1 MDGFSQEE
9 VNDFRELLIKV
20 QHELQQVATSADEAA
35 SRVEL
40 DQSRIGRLSRMD
52 ALQAQAMSQES
63 NRRRD
68 EELRR
73 IASALQRMEAGE
85 YGYCQGCGELIARGR
100 LEADPTASLCIRC
113 ASKAESRSPA
123 P

>member
-1 MDGFSQEE
+1 VDELSQEE
-9 VNDFRELLIKV
+9 INYFRELLIQV
-20 QHELQQVATSADEAA
+20 QYQLQQVVESADVAA
-35 SRVEL
+35 RRVEL

-85 YGYCQGCGELIARGR
+85 YGYCQGCGELIARGC